1 MDHRAK
7 DMTKLDM
14 DFLKSTNGQFS
25 HNGTQH
31 NTYAI
36 LSDSFDKISSRVDS
50 RKETLLEKIQR
61 GVGFEIDSSGLS
73 HYYLSSVRL
82 SPGKG
87 KKNIIKKDGKTTA
100 TKKRFFYK
108 PIARKYDFAFDI
120 EDCFVGFCCPT
131 AFVDV
136 APKCR
141 IRTNVEVKSWKK
153 IPEEERNGTTLTHID
168 TEMKTIGKPSS
179 SWEAREQA
187 RRNKK
192 QHSMNGNMGP
202 EDIYG
207 EHMRYINLE
216 LHGREMVIGVNCREY
231 EELRFDVVDEDLCY
245 LIIPWYE
252 RRWIDDQFIERVLV
266 SSFLRYSE
274 TSDWMEI
281 AYDIMRNRIE
291 SNKAKHAL
299 NGNIDKENTKRDSKT
314 HRAPGNTRQE
324 RLMAQDTRLA
334 HDLFHANVK
343 FIKQR
348 RQNAADKATMKQL
361 DVATKHFYEKLSE
374 EASAWY
380 SGDDVEIF
388 STGMVDDSGEWIDV
402 IKGILDAF
410 PEELKSLFNWVDV
423 LCALDVIARVP
434 STTAK
439 ILAIRALYNVFKI
452 KGLALALFTKCAV
465 TVYNFIVNSKDE
477 VAQKHMNIESAMN
490 AIVTLVLSLIFQRK
504 PNQGSVDS
512 CLSSLRQVAPTSRGL
527 DYVMDA
533 VKSCIKWVRGR
544 DDFDLG
550 KEIEHISRRVTYYT
564 TIQGQK
570 DMRLLQSAYMEIT
583 ELEIKSMM
591 LLKYLPAHSE
601 ERLQYAGTAARL
613 NQYYKAVQTSPPS
626 GHGNRKPPV
635 TLHLYGGAGVG
646 KTHLVNLLSGDALR
660 TILELEGVEGDKL
673 YKECSEFEKYMY
685 YNPVANKYKTNYN
698 PAMSKIFVCDDANQ
712 VNPHFLK
719 EGQPFPVDMIHYANS
734 HTHLLNVAELENKA
748 NANFNSALIIATDN
762 AKTPAL
768 DYLTSKEAYKR
779 RIDLQFKVE
788 LLPEYSHF
796 HNGVRVVDPNSIDL
810 SEANTHI
817 YVFKDGNVSLT
828 YEEVTKKIDFALRE
842 KQRNYLKSCG
852 VFKEHAV
859 RGLPKPKTDPPRVQS
874 NQLIPPDIEEDAP
887 SFHGW
892 FGDACDDVSRK
903 MQEGVHNVTN
913 GINHVYYMIYT
924 PSFLINP
931 YDWFVW
937 KIHAFMWYIQFT
949 SFWQSPFLFLYV
961 NLLCRPYLKIK
972 SLFPK
977 KQLQSRS
984 SKIVT
989 ALGLIVSGYF
999 VYRFLKKK
1007 TKKRIMNHDCQSC
1020 KSAQQTNDIPPPDP
1034 PAQEEIPQ
1042 HENYNGGDASTAK
1055 KPKPKDPPNSKII
1068 SRPLFK
1074 QCGGNVEKE
1083 VFEMAEFANSDSGTP
1098 TKEVTSGMAYAMAKI
1113 LCSNTYLI
1121 QFIDSNRNARTLRG
1135 FFVKGGLF
1143 IVNKHLLEGY
1153 SYEQYGKGL
1162 FNLYNVFEKIIGI
1175 QAKKVSV
1182 LQLMHEGS
1190 AEQYYDIIVLDF
1202 GGTAVR
1208 QHTDVT
1214 AIGDSLRPTFVKTS
1228 QLPDLEGERIMV
1240 MTTTINYQFDNSKEL
1255 DVTGKMAWY
1264 VELQHTK
1271 ITEVCKEPLLAKGPT
1286 KTDYTYCVMQYPMQ
1300 SVPGYCGSVVI
1311 ANTAHYSG
1319 NILGIHMA
1327 GYTCSD
1333 RSYGQIITFE
1343 MMEGISEQLSKHV
1356 AFRQVEMCKSI
1367 TLLDNQ
1373 FNKVGNIPHNL
1384 YAKGTTKIRP
1394 SLFHNKIFVTQK
1406 KPAYLGMHNG
1416 EHVINKA
1423 MKKYMEPS
1431 ISVSSDKEAVFRG
1444 CLMHK
1449 FATPRKIRQLTH
1461 NESISGIEGSEY
1473 IVGINRVSSA
1483 GYPFNRYTNGKRGKS
1498 AFLGEDNNWI
1508 YDHPFLNSEINN
1520 YRTKA
1525 QGNIRPE
1532 CYFVSTAK
1540 DELRPIEKV
1549 EAGKSRA
1556 FAAAPLHYV
1565 VLFRQYFLDFFATIM
1580 ENKVFN
1586 SSLIG
1591 INPYSADWDVLALK
1605 LSSIAHPKSKQFIAT
1620 DFTNW
1625 DGTLNRD
1632 LLWIIFEV
1640 LETQYKRDDP
1650 VSRALWQEIVTSRQ
1664 VFGNVIVQIARGQPS
1679 GNPGTAIINTMYN
1692 YGITYLC
1699 LYDMLTEI
1707 NSSEAR
1713 ACIEDLHTRFYVAIY
1728 GDDSII
1734 AFDDHLVNILDI
1746 TKWSQHML
1754 KYGHY
1759 CTPEVKDGGNIEFK
1773 TLDEVS
1779 IIKRKFVLDKDLKIW
1794 LAPLD
1799 LCSVL
1804 EPLNWD
1810 RCEQEYGTKSAQM
1823 QMNSRLAIR
1832 ELCMHEPHIFEE
1844 YRKKIIDQCQEHQI
1858 VLTPD
1863 CFYSQTVLRTM
1874 VRDSDNV
1881 SLFTSVTNVDV
1892 LGVPIHPSI
1901 LGGIDMNVESDM
1913 DSDEASLEHIATKQ
1927 CGKCIYTGDR
1937 HASSPCEESQPTVSQ
1952 QYYSTV

>member
-1 MDHRAK
+1 MDS
-7 DMTKLDM
+7 L
-14 DFLKSTNGQFS
+14 FSSTNGQFS
-25 HNGTQH
+25 LNGTQH
-31 NTYAI
+31 NVYAI
-36 LSDSFDKISSRVDS
+36 LSDSSDRISPKVDPK
-50 RKETLLEKIQR
+50 KETLLDRIQR

-73 HYYLSSVRL
+73 HYYLSSIRL

-87 KKNIIKKDGKTTA
+87 KKNVIKKDVKTA
-100 TKKRFFYK
+100 AVKKRFFYK
-108 PIARKYDFAFDI
+108 PVARKYDFAFDI

-131 AFVDV
+131 ALVDV

-153 IPEEERNGTTLTHID
+153 IPDEEKERPTHIHND
-168 TEMKTIGKPSS
+168 MEMKTIGKPST

-192 QHSMNGNMGP
+192 QHSMNGNTVV
-202 EDIYG
+202 EIFG
-207 EHMRYINLE
+207 EHMTYIGLT
-216 LHGREMVIGVNCREY
+216 LHGKEMTIGVYCREFV
-231 EELRFDVVDEDLCY
+231 ELRFDVVDENLCY
-245 LIIPWYE
+245 LVVPWSARQWVCDE
-252 RRWIDDQFIERVLV
+252 FIERVLI
-266 SSFLRYSE
+266 SSFMRYSE
-274 TSDWMEI
+274 TSDWMAI
-281 AYDIMRNRIE
+281 AYDILRNRID
-291 SNKAKHAL
+291 SNKEKHAL

-314 HRAPGNTRQE
+314 RRSPDNTRQA
-324 RLMAQDTRLA
+324 RLMAQDTKLA
-334 HDLFHANVK
+334 RDLFHANVK
-343 FIKQR
+343 FVKQR

-361 DVATKHFYEKLSE
+361 DIATKHFYEKLSE

-380 SGDDVEIF
+380 SEDNVEF
-388 STGMVDDSGEWIDV
+388 FTTGMVDDSGDWIEV
-402 IKGILDAF
+402 VKNILDAF

-439 ILAIRALYNVFKI
+439 VLAIRALYNVFKI
-452 KGLALALFTKCAV
+452 KGLALALFTKCAII
-465 TVYNFIVNSKDE
+465 VYNFIVNGKEE

-504 PNQGSVDS
+504 PNQSSVDA

-544 DDFDLG
+544 DEFDLQ
-550 KEIEHISRRVTYYT
+550 KEIDHISRRVTYYT
-564 TIQGQK
+564 TTQGQK
-570 DMRLLQSAYMEIT
+570 DLRLLQSAYMEIT

-613 NQYYKAVQTSPPS
+613 NQYYKAVQTSPPA

-646 KTHLVNLLSGDALR
+646 KTHLVNLISGDALR

-788 LLPEYSHF
+788 LLPEYSKI
-796 HNGVRVVDPNSIDL
+796 HNGVRVVNPDTINL

-817 YVFKDGNVSLT
+817 YVFKEGNVSLT
-828 YEEVTKKIDFALRE
+828 YEEITKKIEMALRD
-842 KQRNYLKSCG
+842 KQSTYLKSCG

-859 RGLPKPKTDPPRVQS
+859 RGLPKPTPDPPRVQS
-874 NQLIPPDIEEDAP
+874 NQLTLPDKDEDAP
-887 SFHGW
+887 SLHGW
-892 FGDACDDVSRK
+892 FSDTYDNVSRN
-903 MQEGVHNVTN
+903 MQNGVD
-913 GINHVYYMIYT
+913 HVYYMIYT

-931 YDWFVW
+931 YDWFIW
-937 KIHAFMWYIQFT
+937 KLHAFMWYIQFT
-949 SFWQSPFLFLYV
+949 SFWQSPFLFLYI

-972 SLFPK
+972 SLFPR
-977 KQLQSRS
+977 KQFQSRS
-984 SKIVT
+984 SKIAT
-989 ALGLIVSGYF
+989 ALGLIVSGYI
-999 VYRFLKKK
+999 VYRLIKKK
-1007 TKKRIMNHDCQSC
+1007 KGKRIMNHDCPTC
-1020 KSAQQTNDIPPPDP
+1020 KPTQQTNETPPPAP
-1034 PAQEEIPQ
+1034 PLQEETVQ
-1042 HENYNGGDASTAK
+1042 QGNYNGGDASTAK

-1068 SRPLFK
+1068 SKPLFK
-1074 QCGGNVEKE
+1074 QSGGTVEME
-1083 VFEMAEFANSDSGTP
+1083 SFEMAEFANSDDNTA
-1098 TKEVTSGMAYAMAKI
+1098 TKDLASGMAYAMAKI
-1113 LCSNTYLI
+1113 LCSNTYII

-1143 IVNKHLLEGY
+1143 VVNKHLLEGY
-1153 SYEQYGKGL
+1153 SYDQYVKGH

-1175 QAKKVSV
+1175 QGKKVSV

-1202 GGTAVR
+1202 GGTSVR
-1208 QHTDVT
+1208 QHTDLT
-1214 AIGDSLRPTFVKTS
+1214 SIGDAQRPTFVKAS

-1240 MTTTINYQFDNSKEL
+1240 MTTTINAQFDNSKEL

-1264 VELQHTK
+1264 IELQHTK

-1384 YAKGTTKIRP
+1384 YANSTTKIRP
-1394 SLFHNKIFVTQK
+1394 SLFHNKIFKTQK
-1406 KPAYLGMHNG
+1406 KPAHLGIFQG

-1431 ISVSSDKEAVFRG
+1431 LSVSSDKEAVFRG
-1444 CLMHK
+1444 CLMHR
-1449 FATPRKIRQLTH
+1449 FSAPRKIRRLTH

-1473 IVGINRVSSA
+1473 IVGINRTSSA
-1483 GYPFNRYTNGKRGKS
+1483 GYPFNRFTGGKKGKS
-1498 AFLGEDNNWI
+1498 AFLGEDTNWI
-1508 YDHPFLNSEINN
+1508 YDHPFLNRQIDD

-1525 QGNIRPE
+1525 QNNIRPE

-1549 EAGKSRA
+1549 DAGKSRA

-1591 INPYSADWDVLALK
+1591 INPYSSDWDVLALK
-1605 LSSIAHPKSKQFIAT
+1605 LTSIAHPKSKQFIAT

-1640 LETQYKRDDP
+1640 LETQYRRNDP
-1650 VSRALWQEIVTSRQ
+1650 VSRALWQDIVTSRQ

-1699 LYDMLTEI
+1699 LYDMLNEI
-1707 NSSEAR
+1707 KSPEAK

-1734 AFDDHLVNILDI
+1734 AFDERLVNILDI

-1754 KYGHY
+1754 NYGHY
-1759 CTPEVKDGGNIEFK
+1759 CTPETKDGGEIEFR
-1773 TLDEVS
+1773 TLDEIS
-1779 IIKRKFVLDKDLKIW
+1779 IIKRKFVLDKELKMW

-1810 RCEQEYGTKSAQM
+1810 RCEQEYGTKSTQM

-1844 YRKKIIDQCQEHQI
+1844 YRAKIIDQCQEHQI

-1863 CFYSQTVLRTM
+1863 CFYSQTVLRKM
-1874 VRDSDNV
+1874 VRDGDNV
-1881 SLFTSVTNVDV
+1881 SLFADTYADI

-1901 LGGIDMNVESDM
+1901 LGGIDMNVNSDV
-1913 DSDEASLEHIATKQ
+1913 DSDGTSPEHVATKH

-1937 HASSPCEESQPTVSQ
+1937 HASSPCEESQFKISQ

>member
-1 MDHRAK
+1 MKVINRNE
-7 DMTKLDM
+7 TLVN
-14 DFLKSTNGQFS
+14 TNAFTNDDTS
-25 HNGTQH
+25 Y
-31 NTYAI
+31 YAL
-36 LSDSFDKISSRVDS
+36 LSDSSNQIPSKMAPV
-50 RKETLLEKIQR
+50 KETLLTRIQR
-61 GVGFEIDSSGLS
+61 GVGFEIDSSGLA

-87 KKNIIKKDGKTTA
+87 RKNIIKKEETA
-100 TKKRFFYK
+100 KVTKKRFFYK
-108 PIARKYDFAFDI
+108 PVERKYDFEFDS

-131 AFVDV
+131 ALFNV

-141 IRTNVEVKSWKK
+141 IRTNIEMKSWKK
-153 IPEEERNGTTLTHID
+153 IPDQEEQRND
-168 TEMKTIGKPSS
+168 NANTEMRTIGKPAT
-179 SWEAREQA
+179 SWEARQQV
-187 RRNKK
+187 RRNKM
-192 QHSMNGNMGP
+192 QHSTNGNVVTTGYYS
-202 EDIYG
+202 DITKF
-207 EHMRYINLE
+207 HTLRQN
-216 LHGREMVIGVNCREY
+216 GRETTVAVRFMEY
-231 EELRFDVVDEDLCY
+231 QELTFTKVEEDVCFLV
-245 LIIPWYE
+245 IPWHARKWLCDRVIRRTVFESYE
-252 RRWIDDQFIERVLV
+252 RF
-266 SSFLRYSE
+266 SE
-274 TSDWMEI
+274 EYDWMTIVCETLHDEI
-281 AYDIMRNRIE
+281 LT
-291 SNKAKHAL
+291 NKEMHAL
-299 NGNIDKENTKRDSKT
+299 NGNIDKENTKRDSAT
-314 HRAPGNTRQE
+314 HRSPEHSRT
-324 RLMAQDTRLA
+324 TRLTMPDTKEA
-334 HDLFHANVK
+334 RDLFHRNMK
-343 FIKQR
+343 YMKKR
-348 RQNAADKATMKQL
+348 RQAAADKATMKQL
-361 DVATKHFYEKLSE
+361 DVATKHFYEKISE

-380 SGDDVEIF
+380 TKDDIEF
-388 STGMVDDSGEWIDV
+388 FETGMVDDSGDWIDTL
-402 IKGILDAF
+402 KSTLDAF
-410 PEELKSLFNWVDV
+410 PEEMKSLFNWVDV
-423 LCALDVIARVP
+423 VCALDVIARVP

-439 ILAIRALYNVFKI
+439 ILAIRALYRVFDI
-452 KGLALALFTKCAV
+452 EGLALALFTKCAI
-465 TVYNFIVNSKDE
+465 TVYNFIVNSNE
-477 VAQKHMNIESAMN
+477 GMAQKHMNIESAMN

-504 PNQGSVDS
+504 PNQSSVDA

-533 VKSCIKWVRGR
+533 VKSCVKWVRGG
-544 DDFDLG
+544 DEFDLK

-564 TIQGQK
+564 TVKGQK

-613 NQYYKAVQTSPPS
+613 NQYYKAVQTSPPA

-660 TILELEGVEGDKL
+660 TILELEGVEGDNL

-768 DYLTSKEAYKR
+768 DYLASEAAYKR

-788 LLPEYSHF
+788 LLPQYSCL
-796 HNGVRVVDPNSIDL
+796 HNGVRVVDSNSIDL

-817 YVFKDGNVSLT
+817 YVFKEGNVSLT
-828 YEEVTKKIDFALRE
+828 YEEVSKKIDLALRE
-842 KQRNYLKSCG
+842 KQEKYLKSCG

-859 RGLPKPKTDPPRVQS
+859 RGLTKPNIDPPRVQS
-874 NQLIPPDIEEDAP
+874 NKLTLPDNDENVA
-887 SFHGW
+887 SLHGW
-892 FGDACDDVSRK
+892 FDGACDKVSRK
-903 MQEGVHNVTN
+903 IQKSFDCVLDGVNFA
-913 GINHVYYMIYT
+913 YYSIYT
-924 PSFLINP
+924 PSFLANP
-931 YDWFVW
+931 YDWLVW
-937 KIHAFMWYIQFT
+937 QYHMFMWYFKFT
-949 SFWQSPFLFLYV
+949 SFWQSPFLYLYI

-972 SLFPK
+972 SIFVK
-977 KQLQSRS
+977 KPIRTRASQ
-984 SKIVT
+984 IAA
-989 ALGLIVSGYF
+989 ALGLIVSGF
-999 VYRFLKKK
+999 LVYRFLKKK
-1007 TKKRIMNHDCQSC
+1007 KNKRVFNQNCPTC
-1020 KSAQQTNDIPPPDP
+1020 KPTQQTTDIPTPSSQDETPE
-1034 PAQEEIPQ
+1034 Q
-1042 HENYNGGDASTAK
+1042 ENYNGGDASTAK
-1055 KPKPKDPPNSKII
+1055 KTKPKDPPKSKIV

-1074 QCGGNVEKE
+1074 QSGGDVQKE
-1083 VFEMAEFANSDSGTP
+1083 SHEMAEFANADSGTA
-1098 TKEVTSGMAYAMAKI
+1098 TKNLASGMAYAMAKI

-1121 QFIDSNRNARTLRG
+1121 QYIDSNRNARTLRG

-1153 SYEQYGKGL
+1153 DYKLYVKGH

-1175 QAKKVSV
+1175 QASKVDV
-1182 LQLMHEGS
+1182 LQLQHEDS
-1190 AEQYYDIIVLDF
+1190 AEQYYDVIVLDF

-1208 QHTDVT
+1208 QHTDLT
-1214 AIGDSLRPTFVKTS
+1214 SIGGDAQRPTFVKTS

-1240 MTTTINYQFDNSKEL
+1240 MTTTINAQFDNSKEL

-1264 VELQHTK
+1264 IELQHTK
-1271 ITEVCKEPLLAKGPT
+1271 ITEICKEPLLAKGPT
-1286 KTDYTYCVMQYPMQ
+1286 KVDYTYCVMQYPMQ

-1327 GYTCSD
+1327 GYNCSD

-1343 MMEGISEQLSKHV
+1343 MMEAISEQLSKHV
-1356 AFRQVEMCKSI
+1356 AFRQTEMCKSV

-1384 YAKGTTKIRP
+1384 YANSTTKIRP
-1394 SLFHNKIFVTQK
+1394 SLFHNKIFKTQK
-1406 KPAYLGMHNG
+1406 KPAFLGMFNG

-1444 CLMHK
+1444 CLMHR
-1449 FATPRKIRQLTH
+1449 FAAPRKIRQLTH
-1461 NESISGIEGSEY
+1461 NESISGMEGSEY
-1473 IVGINRVSSA
+1473 IVGINRASSA
-1483 GYPFNRYTNGKRGKS
+1483 GYPFNRNTNGKRGKT
-1498 AFLGEDNNWI
+1498 AFLGEDDTWI
-1508 YDHPFLNSEINN
+1508 YDHPFLNSEIDN
-1520 YRTKA
+1520 YMTKA
-1525 QGNIRPE
+1525 QNNIRPE

-1540 DELRPIEKV
+1540 DELRPIGKV
-1549 EAGKSRA
+1549 DAGKSRA

-1632 LLWIIFEV
+1632 LLWVIFEV
-1640 LETQYKRDDP
+1640 LEKQYRRNDP
-1650 VSRALWQEIVTSRQ
+1650 VSRALWQDIVTSRQ

-1699 LYDMLTEI
+1699 LYDMLKELNSTEAK
-1707 NSSEAR
+1707 E
-1713 ACIEDLHTRFYVAIY
+1713 CLEDLHKRFYVAIY

-1734 AFDDHLVNILDI
+1734 AFDDVLVNILDI
-1746 TKWSQHML
+1746 TTWSDHML
-1754 KYGHY
+1754 EYGHY
-1759 CTPEVKDGGNIEFK
+1759 CTPETKDGGKIEFK

-1844 YRKKIIDQCQEHQI
+1844 YRTKIIDQCQEHRI

-1863 CFYSQTVLRTM
+1863 CFYSQTTLRKM

-1881 SLFTSVTNVDV
+1881 FLFSNTNVDI
-1892 LGVPIHPSI
+1892 LGVRIHPSI
-1901 LGGIDMNVESDM
+1901 LGGIDMNEESDM
-1913 DSDEASLEHIATKQ
+1913 DSDEASLEHVATKQ
-1927 CGKCIYTGDR
+1927 CGKCIYIGDR
-1937 HASSPCEESQPTVSQ
+1937 HVSSPHKESHPQISQ
-1952 QYYSTV
+1952 QFYSTV